1 MQRQVTLIEHWFAII
16 IHPLLKLEGALD
28 ERAFDDDFVLGS
40 PSLVLARR
48 AFFSSPP
55 TAPAL
60 PSVLFL
66 RPSPGR
72 SPERLSRP
80 LCLAFAFLVV
90 GAIPPPLEE
99 PSSSPPPPPPVPP
112 TASPPRPPPESPA
125 SPSFARFFFDAVAAA
140 ASVAAVSSSSAAV
153 LALAS
158 SFCCCRRLR
167 RSRFDGSFSLSS
179 PSGRRMVPP
188 VFMASTRNKCSIT
201 RSDAAQQKLRHAVA
215 AKRKAVWIQIG

>member
-1 MQRQVTLIEHWFAII
+1 M

-90 GAIPPPLEE
+90 GAIP
-99 PSSSPPPPPPVPP
+99 
-112 TASPPRPPPESPA
+112 
-125 SPSFARFFFDAVAAA
+125 
-140 ASVAAVSSSSAAV
+140 
-153 LALAS
+153 
-158 SFCCCRRLR
+158 RR
-167 RSRFDGSFSLSS
+167 
-179 PSGRRMVPP
+179 
-188 VFMASTRNKCSIT
+188 
-201 RSDAAQQKLRHAVA
+201 
-215 AKRKAVWIQIG
+215 